1 MSKQKFNYQKYFVNK
16 AKMMKAR
23 RATVQSEKD
32 NISLTKACASGDLET
47 MPLATICA
55 GIQLL
60 MNELIKRGKPIK
72 DFDHKEKAVEQ
83 IQIIG
88 GDVYFLAKEYE
99 GYEESKEKCEG
110 V

>member
-1 MSKQKFNYQKYFVNK
+1 MAKKAFNYQNYFVNK
-16 AKMMKAR
+16 AKLINAKKA
-23 RATVQSEKD
+23 AAQSKKD
-32 NISLTKACASGDLET
+32 DRSLERACAQGDLET
-47 MPLATICA
+47 MPLAAICA

-72 DFDHKEKAVEQ
+72 DFDNKKKAVAL

-88 GDVYFLAKEYE
+88 GEVYFLAKEQ
-99 GYEESKEKCEG
+99 GDEEQGTQTDSG